1 MLKAFI
7 PGLALFLLSQA
18 YGTGTASE
26 SSLWGSVG
34 ELWSPAS
41 RLSDF
46 SSAGYAGGRREILDY
61 PVRTSVKDHGAKGDG
76 LTDDTAAFREAIRA
90 VEEPGAILVPA
101 GRYLLTD
108 VVEINRSGVVL
119 RGEGPDKS
127 LLIIPKPLSAI
138 HPRANVDAVKSAY
151 SFSGGFLSMKGSDA
165 GPRLGEVIEPAK
177 RGSFTLKVFFTNIP
191 KPGDRIRLIMNDPPD
206 HSLLRHLHGDL
217 LDPGTDTSNLKHP
230 VDWAATITEVKD
242 GVIRLDCPLR
252 VDVRPEWKPEIFL
265 LSPTLQGSG
274 IENLG
279 MEFPGTPKQRHL
291 QEEGYNAIEFKGAV
305 DCWIR
310 NVTVTDAD
318 NGAIIGG
325 SRFCTVDG
333 FTVRAAKRTGLTG
346 HHAMWVTGRTQD
358 SLFVRFRCDTT
369 YVHDLTVEGYAN
381 GNVFASGSGVTINCD
396 HHRNAPYDNLFTDI
410 DVGDPRRLFESS
422 GREDRG
428 PHSGART
435 TFWRLRGQ
443 GKFPELPSPKD
454 WPLINV
460 VGFGDYPVSRDPG
473 GSWIEPGNDSFSPRN
488 LWQAQVERRRKDEAA
503 SVH

>member
-1 MLKAFI
+1 
-7 PGLALFLLSQA
+7 
-18 YGTGTASE
+18 
-26 SSLWGSVG
+26 
-34 ELWSPAS
+34 
-41 RLSDF
+41 
-46 SSAGYAGGRREILDY
+46 
-61 PVRTSVKDHGAKGDG
+61 
-76 LTDDTAAFREAIRA
+76 
-90 VEEPGAILVPA
+90 
-101 GRYLLTD
+101 
-108 VVEINRSGVVL
+108 
-119 RGEGPDKS
+119 
-127 LLIIPKPLSAI
+127 
-138 HPRANVDAVKSAY
+138 
-151 SFSGGFLSMKGSDA
+151 
-165 GPRLGEVIEPAK
+165 
-177 RGSFTLKVFFTNIP
+177 
-191 KPGDRIRLIMNDPPD
+191 
-206 HSLLRHLHGDL
+206 
-217 LDPGTDTSNLKHP
+217 
-230 VDWAATITEVKD
+230 
-242 GVIRLDCPLR
+242 
-252 VDVRPEWKPEIFL
+252 
-265 LSPTLQGSG
+265 
-274 IENLG
+274 
-279 MEFPGTPKQRHL
+279 MEFPGTPKQPHL

-325 SRFCTVDG
+325 SRFCTGDG

-443 GKFPELPSPKD
+443 GKFPKLPSPKD

-473 GSWIEPGNDSFSPRN
+473 GSWIEPWNDSFSPRN
-488 LWQAQVERRRKDEAA
+488 LWQAQVERRRKDEAS
-503 SVH
+503 SVPGLWADVDPPHALAPSDGPIADADAWTTHRALIDTVTSAVQSGMSVCVSVCPSSRFQVKHISYIFPNVCIMCVWCRRQCCGE